1 MKKIL
6 SVIMSV
12 CVLLGFGRINTKAV
26 EGNCNILIVGKKGV
40 GKSVLMH
47 RFLTRNFDKPISDE
61 EVLDENGK
69 PYEHEKVYYDPLDVS
84 ISVVEADIERTKD
97 LQYYCQNAH
106 VIIHMSDLTGD
117 NEQIPTTEELRDWYT
132 DFVRNVLDQ
141 DNLYGEPGK
150 GRILAKDPNFVA
162 SEIESTLEDT
172 GWWELVEQPLKTRKM
187 GYIFF
192 VFNKIDRS
200 NRRIDPNYSYDE
212 FVEQREY
219 VSKMDN
225 ARSILFMNLKDSD
238 NKTKL
243 LCEQVKYIY
252 NMCTFDIFREPIVK
266 EKSIV
271 ETDSKNPIKNDN
283 TDITSD
289 DEKKILIPPTHVQ
302 QEDLIQRN
310 QNITN
315 NHSKAY
321 NFKKVCLYATGA
333 FIILGTVYG
342 IYKGAKK
349 LCNNIISKFK

>member
-1 MKKIL
+1 
-6 SVIMSV
+6 MSV

-132 DFVRNVLDQ
+132 EFVRNVLDQ

-150 GRILAKDPNFVA
+150 GRILASNPNFVA

-192 VFNKIDRS
+192 VFNKIDKS
-200 NRRIDPNYSYDE
+200 NKTIDPDRSYDD

-219 VSKMDN
+219 VSKMRN

-243 LCEQVKYIY
+243 LCEQVWKIY
-252 NMCTFDIFREPIVK
+252 KMCNFNIFREPML
-266 EKSIV
+266 
-271 ETDSKNPIKNDN
+271 
-283 TDITSD
+283 
-289 DEKKILIPPTHVQ
+289 EKKTLQVIPYQDPKIWR
-302 QEDLIQRN
+302 QEQIAKMHLRQTEQTYRYPH
-310 QNITN
+310 TEMTKR
-315 NHSKAY
+315 SK
-321 NFKKVCLYATGA
+321 
-333 FIILGTVYG
+333 YG
-342 IYKGAKK
+342 FGICQF
-349 LCNNIISKFK
+349 L

>member
-1 MKKIL
+1 
-6 SVIMSV
+6 MSV

-47 RFLTRNFDKPISDE
+47 RFLTRNFDRPISDE
-61 EVLDENGK
+61 EVLDEEGK
-69 PYEHEKVYYDPLDVS
+69 PYEHEKVYYDPLDAS

-132 DFVRNVLDQ
+132 EFVRTVLDQ

-150 GRILAKDPNFVA
+150 GRRLANDPDFVA
-162 SEIESTLEDT
+162 RKTTDKNIESK
-172 GWWELVEQPLKTRKM
+172 WWNLVTQPNRTRKM

-200 NRRIDPNYSYDE
+200 NRKIDLDYSCDE

-225 ARSILFMNLKDSD
+225 ARSILSMNLKDSD
-238 NKTKL
+238 SKTKL
-243 LCEQVKYIY
+243 LCEQVWKIY
-252 NMCTFDIFREPIVK
+252 KMCTFDVFKEPIVK

-271 ETDSKNPIKNDN
+271 ETDYKNPVEPIEDGN
-283 TDITSD
+283 TNVTSD
-289 DEKKILIPPTHVQ
+289 DEKKLQYLQHM
-302 QEDLIQRN
+302 D
-310 QNITN
+310 
-315 NHSKAY
+315 S
-321 NFKKVCLYATGA
+321 KKVW
-333 FIILGTVYG
+333 
-342 IYKGAKK
+342 
-349 LCNNIISKFK
+349 